1 MSLRKLNNQENRQQH
16 VQLKLEKELHILVV
30 NVKENWLIQEREK
43 NIWNRKSNENQYGS
57 ISMSVNQKDI
67 ELMKTKKI

>member
-1 MSLRKLNNQENRQQH
+1 MSSRKLDNQENRQQH

>member
-1 MSLRKLNNQENRQQH
+1 MSSRKLDNQENQQQH

-43 NIWNRKSNENQYGS
+43 NIWNKKSNENQYGS

>member
-1 MSLRKLNNQENRQQH
+1 MSSRKLDNQENRQQH

-43 NIWNRKSNENQYGS
+43 NIWNKKSNENQYGS

>member
-1 MSLRKLNNQENRQQH
+1 MSLRKLNNQENRQQY